1 MPRQNFDKI
10 IFKVAHL
17 ISTHVNQDEYI
28 ESLNLVYNRITRVR
42 KFYPNGEEKI
52 FRPSIKITLLNNMS
66 KEEYDTLTWEN
77 FENADNIHLQLYEQY
92 EAEPAEEEKNDE
104 NKDKVIN
111 EIPASARNNN
121 TDRTYERKGTKARPK
136 LKIISDFKSDKEKS
150 DVNLKDSYYKVD
162 KNFYMYNEEV
172 FFLDQKEIDSAS
184 EELNTH
190 IKYELMDDDEL
201 VGVVISSL
209 PLRFVLTSDVN
220 DVWFVH
226 FFAPFCFLFSCSCE
240 P

>member
-1 MPRQNFDKI
+1 
-10 IFKVAHL
+10 
-17 ISTHVNQDEYI
+17 
-28 ESLNLVYNRITRVR
+28 
-42 KFYPNGEEKI
+42 
-52 FRPSIKITLLNNMS
+52 MS

-172 FFLDQKEIDSAS
+172 FFLDQKITSEVCVVCLSKLLKKCKIKKKKKNQYSAYS
-184 EELNTH
+184 ELQ
-190 IKYELMDDDEL
+190 IAASALAL
-201 VGVVISSL
+201 AS
-209 PLRFVLTSDVN
+209 
-220 DVWFVH
+220 
-226 FFAPFCFLFSCSCE
+226 
-240 P
+240 